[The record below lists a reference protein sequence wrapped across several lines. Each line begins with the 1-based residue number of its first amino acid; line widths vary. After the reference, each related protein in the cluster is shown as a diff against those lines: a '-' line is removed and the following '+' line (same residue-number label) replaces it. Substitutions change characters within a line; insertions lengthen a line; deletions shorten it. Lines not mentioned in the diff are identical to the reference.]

1 VKEHVVG
8 GERTGWMA
16 NADDHHDFVLV
27 LLGGGPEHA
36 QGKDAI

>member
-1 VKEHVVG
+1 
-8 GERTGWMA
+8 MA
-16 NADDHHDFVLV
+16 NADHHDFVLV